1 MNAPRWTFNLNK
13 SAFIHSTLF
22 AVCYSKFTLK
32 LIPEEVVIM
41 IAWMEGG
48 FLFVDGLK
56 FNVRDFWYVYKM
68 AGYGNFTDLD
78 VDYMAEVAMNLYNFK
93 MLKVAA

>member
-1 MNAPRWTFNLNK
+1 MK
-13 SAFIHSTLF
+13 
-22 AVCYSKFTLK
+22 
-32 LIPEEVVIM
+32 
-41 IAWMEGG
+41 AWMEGG

-78 VDYMAEVAMNLYNFK
+78 VDYMAEVAMDLYNFK